1 MANDHFDCSYHPELI
16 HPTVFIAETATII
29 GDVSIGAE
37 SSVWFGAIIRGDV
50 ARVTIG
56 QRSNVQDGAIIHGS
70 HDQPVIIGNGVTIS
84 HGAIVHAAS
93 LGDNVMIATRATVL
107 DKADIGENSIIG
119 AGAMVTPG
127 TIIPPNS
134 LVLGVPGKVVR
145 TVAAGPGGAHP
156 ADGRALHPV
165 LARLPA
171 RRAGAPA
178 AGYVGRVVAWPR
190 SEA

>member
-1 MANDHFDCSYHPELI
+1 VASDHFDCSFHPELI

-50 ARVTIG
+50 TRVTIG

-93 LGDNVMIATRATVL
+93 LADNVMIATRATVL
-107 DKADIGENSIIG
+107 DKADIGENTIIG
-119 AGAMVTPG
+119 AGAIVTPG

-134 LVLGVPGKVVR
+134 LVLGIPGKVVR
-145 TVAAGPGGAHP
+145 TVGPDQAERIRQTAMHYIQF
-156 ADGRALHPV
+156 ARAY
-165 LARLPA
+165 
-171 RRAGAPA
+171 RRAEQERRLRDTLA
-178 AGYVGRVVAWPR
+178 
-190 SEA
+190 E

>member
-1 MANDHFDCSYHPELI
+1 MANDQFDCRSHPELI
-16 HPTVFIAETATII
+16 HPTAFVAETATIV

-56 QRSNVQDGAIIHGS
+56 QRSNVQDGAIIHGA
-70 HDQPVIIGNGVTIS
+70 HDHPVIVGNGVTIG

-119 AGAMVTPG
+119 AGSIVTPG
-127 TIIPPNS
+127 TVIPPNS

-145 TVAAGPGGAHP
+145 AVSAEQAERIRQTAAHYIQFA
-156 ADGRALHPV
+156 RAYRRV
-165 LARLPA
+165 EQERRL
-171 RRAGAPA
+171 RDTLG
-178 AGYVGRVVAWPR
+178 
-190 SEA
+190 E